1 MSDQVPFRELAA
13 LQLLK
18 DVAYPDIE
26 SSFLQMRY
34 KGMKNKSFIGI
45 DISKN
50 VIDASIFREGADI
63 KSFPHAVFDNSRK
76 GFKELCSWLKTCRV
90 VLSQALFGMEFTGCY
105 SMELEKFLTA
115 KKYQFC
121 MLGTHIVKHHPIG
134 PRDKSDKIDSAKIA
148 DFLYRYDGTECTKP
162 YKLPSDTLMKLRT
175 LVRKRKFL
183 VEQRTSF
190 MNAIQTL
197 GKKGDTAIY
206 AKYIHALDMDI
217 KRIEQEEEELIA
229 KDGDLLNTYR
239 NLLSIPGIGLVNAIN
254 AIVITRNFTAF
265 GTARQYASYVGVAPH
280 LHTSGTSVRWR
291 ARPSARC
298 DGQAK
303 ADLSMAALRAVET
316 DMELSTFY
324 KRKLGGKN
332 DPDTKRKALNAV
344 KFKLILRIFAIGKQK
359 RAWETLDVTSNDAT
373 IALS

>member
-1 MSDQVPFRELAA
+1 MSDQVPFRELAVR
-13 LQLLK
+13 QLLK

-34 KGMKNKSFIGI
+34 KGMKKKSFIGI

-50 VIDASIFREGADI
+50 VIDASIFCEGGNV

-76 GFKELCSWLKTCRV
+76 GFKELCAWLKTCHV

-162 YKLPSDTLMKLRT
+162 YKLPSDTLMKLRK

-190 MNAIQTL
+190 MNAMQTFD
-197 GKKGDTAIY
+197 KKEDAAIY
-206 AKYIHALDMDI
+206 SKYIHAFDMDI
-217 KRIEQEEEELIA
+217 KKIEHEEEELIA
-229 KDGDLLNTYR
+229 KDGDLLETYK
-239 NLLSIPGIGLVNAIN
+239 NLLTIPGIGLVNAIN

-280 LHTSGTSVRWR
+280 QHTSGTSVRWR

-324 KRKLGGKN
+324 NRKLGGKN
-332 DPDTKRKALNAV
+332 DPGTKRKALNAV

-359 RAWETLDVTSNDAT
+359 RAWKTLDVTSNSAT
-373 IALS
+373 LAQS